1 MKKTIEQLKASGE
14 VTFFDKKIS
23 DKAMI
28 GAEVAMLTTD
38 YTALGVAKMMKAKR
52 LDKRVKTL
60 MTCVYWKIQHI
71 QRQKGV
77 AVDAIV
83 KLEVKDFP
91 PLAMGVYPFSKKD
104 ARPVIVICKEG

>member
-23 DKAMI
+23 DR
-28 GAEVAMLTTD
+28 AEIQADVAILTTD
-38 YTALGVAKMMKAKR
+38 YKALGVAKMLKAKR
-52 LDKRVKTL
+52 LDKRVKAL
-60 MTCVYWKIQHI
+60 MTCIYWKIQQI
-71 QRQKGV
+71 QRQKV
-77 AVDAIV
+77 AMDAIV

-104 ARPVIVICKEG
+104 TRPVIVICKEG

>member
-28 GAEVAMLTTD
+28 DAEVAMLTTD
-38 YTALGVAKMMKAKR
+38 FKALGIAKMLKAKR
-52 LDKRVKTL
+52 LDKRIKTL
-60 MTCVYWKIQHI
+60 MTCVYWKIQQI
-71 QRQKGV
+71 QRQKV